1 MIAKENTYFIAT
13 NEVDIFHYGW
23 VEKGQAI
30 DSGQPI
36 IHLFYS
42 KEMFM
47 IKCEEYNIDIDGDE
61 VPDFLPDLTPPA
73 LSTLRVAIPDYWWS
87 LFPDDEFILNGY
99 VVQFERV
106 NGILAVDIAY
116 LDWPAFQEELDKP
129 ENAAIK
135 RHMMPIWDYVLIEI
149 ENHNFI

>member
-1 MIAKENTYFIAT
+1 MNNYIIIST
-13 NEVDIFHYGW
+13 NEYNGIERGLNIFYAAPIWNGEHKGNFATSLPALQDFPDIF
-23 VEKGQAI
+23 Q
-30 DSGQPI
+30 
-36 IHLFYS
+36 
-42 KEMFM
+42 
-47 IKCEEYNIDIDGDE
+47 NIDYIIDE
-61 VPDFLPDLTPPA
+61 LSLSDFDPYIPPT

-116 LDWPAFQEELDKP
+116 LNWPAFQEELDKP

-135 RHMMPIWDYVLIEI
+135 RHMMPIWDYVLIQI